1 MKKLLILFLALF
13 ISCSSGQNTNK
24 KDFIGITIYRTDDI
38 FANSIKRNIEKFIS
52 GKAKYIVNDSQ
63 NNQIIQNTQIDN
75 YISKGAK
82 VLAIN
87 LVDPKAAQN
96 IVDKAKANDLPIVL
110 FNKAPAASVM
120 SSYDKVWYV
129 GTISEE
135 AAHIQGQLVVD
146 SWKEHSNWDKNNDGK
161 IQCVILMGES
171 GHIDAEIRTEN
182 VISFI
187 NDSGIKLDVLDTQI
201 GMWNRGKASEIV
213 YSWMEKYGPKIEYI
227 ISNNDEIALG
237 ALESIRIFGYND
249 INPNRYIPIVG
260 IDAVDEAITEIENGN
275 MVGTVL
281 NDSIGQ
287 AKAVSDIVLNLL
299 KGEVDDPISGT
310 DWKLDNTK
318 SVRVHY
324 KPIST
329 KNIAHN

>member
-1 MKKLLILFLALF
+1 
-13 ISCSSGQNTNK
+13 
-24 KDFIGITIYRTDDI
+24 
-38 FANSIKRNIEKFIS
+38 
-52 GKAKYIVNDSQ
+52 
-63 NNQIIQNTQIDN
+63 
-75 YISKGAK
+75 
-82 VLAIN
+82 
-87 LVDPKAAQN
+87 
-96 IVDKAKANDLPIVL
+96 
-110 FNKAPAASVM
+110 
-120 SSYDKVWYV
+120 
-129 GTISEE
+129 
-135 AAHIQGQLVVD
+135 
-146 SWKEHSNWDKNNDGK
+146 
-161 IQCVILMGES
+161 MGES

-260 IDAVDEAITEIENGN
+260 IDAVDEAITETENGN

-310 DWKLDNTK
+310 DWKLDDTK